1 MIYYILY
8 VYLLSRLWIYYK
20 WNFVMGIVFEPK
32 CWSVSYGCE
41 KWLSRLLPVK
51 QIRFPIW
58 LQMVFVLLSMYFQS
72 RLILAQYGSVRWPL
86 PQAQVLEIFSRTQ
99 RLVFLREFRWAGRF
113 NVSAFTCPLQAN
125 INSIG
130 SLARQIQRGSKSQ
143 EILGQTVKN
152 FAAVESTVISTEN
165 NIAKLQVLSCFLHF
179 FIKTLL
185 SRC

>member
-20 WNFVMGIVFEPK
+20 WNFEMGIVFEPK

-41 KWLSRLLPVK
+41 NWLSRLLPVK
-51 QIRFPIW
+51 QIRFPISTTDGICFVIY
-58 LQMVFVLLSMYFQS
+58 VFSEQANFSTIWECKMASASSTSARNLFQDSKTRLSE
-72 RLILAQYGSVRWPL
+72 RV
-86 PQAQVLEIFSRTQ
+86 QVCN
-99 RLVFLREFRWAGRF
+99 F

-165 NIAKLQVLSCFLHF
+165 NIAKLQVLSCFLQF
-179 FIKTLL
+179 FIKTSL